1 MLSFKQTQRVLH
13 QPTFPHSCIPS
24 ACGINLCW
32 FSAPP
37 HLHDV
42 RQPPRIAIARRFHK
56 GAAFLQGI
64 AAAAGL
70 LGLVA
75 DPMRQRC
82 FDQLA
87 RMTGFIS
94 GPIAE
99 AGSETMNVLGLHAA
113 QHHFR
118 RHVRQRFVARLLGK
132 ANSFSRWRRIT
143 SACGDI
149 IHTRTRRMFALLLA
163 THRGKKAGCKSST
176 SNHRPMICFSGR
188 FYFLW

>member
-1 MLSFKQTQRVLH
+1 MDTSALPIIICGHTVSVWHQFELVQRRRIFT
-13 QPTFPHSCIPS
+13 TFANRLGS
-24 ACGINLCW
+24 
-32 FSAPP
+32 
-37 HLHDV
+37 
-42 RQPPRIAIARRFHK
+42 QARPRFHE
-56 GAAFLQGI
+56 GAAFFQGI
-64 AAAAGL
+64 AAAVGL

-75 DPMRQRC
+75 DHMRQRC

-118 RHVRQRFVARLLGK
+118 RHARQRFVARLLGK
-132 ANSFSRWRRIT
+132 ANSFSRWRGIT
-143 SACGDI
+143 TACADI